1 MALNKDSVLQA
12 TNKGLD
18 VFKHFIGSRFSKI
31 GKSFKSPFYQ
41 DNRAS
46 CYVYYDNKSGIY
58 KFKDFGDSEY
68 SGDCFFMVG
77 KIFALECD
85 DRTDFLRILEIIDR
99 ELYLNLEDNPQKLD
113 RLVREN
119 APLLTRASK
128 IASIHDGFETAKSKL
143 PIKTKDFS
151 DSELAFWAQ
160 YGITKEV
167 LERYNVSSIESFHG
181 INKEG
186 KEYDLLSTEQ
196 EPIFGYQG
204 RRHTKL
210 YLPNSRLR
218 FLYTGEITESYVFGI
233 EQLPVRGDILFITG
247 GEKDVLSLVSH
258 GFNAICLNSET
269 AHIPK
274 NLIRGLSYRFK
285 HITLLYDVDE
295 TGLKSM
301 EKLTED
307 LKRYFIQSLKLPLA
321 GDKKQKDI
329 SDFFRLGHSADDLMM
344 LFVEMLDQIY
354 EDSLSVIRSCEID
367 FDKPPKAPDPVIKIN
382 DVTIGSPGNLLCV
395 AGSEGSGKT
404 NYLGGI
410 LSGCIKPEGAVV
422 DTLGTTVQENE
433 SQKAVLL
440 YDTEQSEYQLYKN
453 LTYIMKRSTLE
464 RPPSWF
470 KAFCLVGISRNERMN
485 LILESMDRF
494 YYEYGGIH
502 LMVIDGIADLLG
514 GVNDEESSVKLIEE
528 LFRLAAIY
536 NTCIVCVLHMS
547 PSGMKLRGH
556 LGSEVQRKAAG
567 IILIEKDDNNRCSVV
582 KALKVRDGSPLDV
595 PLIQFGWD
603 NNEGRHVFMGEKSK
617 EDSETRKLN
626 DLTEVAKEIFSR
638 KRSMTMAELTH
649 AIMDAMDVKD
659 RMARNYIKYMKE
671 HSIIEKNPSNSAE
684 LSLSGLPF

>member
-274 NLIRGLSYRFK
+274 NLLRGLSYRFK

-301 EKLTED
+301 EKLTEE

-638 KRSMTMAELTH
+638 KRTMTMTELTH

>member
-1 MALNKDSVLQA
+1 MSLNKDSILQA

-18 VFKHFIGSRFSKI
+18 IFKHFLGSRFSKI
-31 GKSFKSPFYQ
+31 GKSFRSPFYK
-41 DNRAS
+41 DSKAS
-46 CYVYYDNKSGIY
+46 CYVYFDNKSGIY

-77 KIFALECD
+77 KIFALSCD
-85 DRTDFLRILEIIDR
+85 DREEFKRILEIIDG
-99 ELYLNLEDNPQKLD
+99 ELFLNLEENHQKVD
-113 RLVREN
+113 RLIKEN
-119 APLLTRASK
+119 NGAITRANK
-128 IASIHDGFETAKSKL
+128 IPSIHDGFETATTKM
-143 PIKTKDFS
+143 PIKTKVFAET
-151 DSELAFWAQ
+151 ELEYWKQ
-160 YGITKEV
+160 YGITEEI
-167 LERYNVSSIESFHG
+167 LQRYNVISIHTFHG
-181 INKEG
+181 TTKEG
-186 KEYDLLSTEQ
+186 KDYLIHSNSQ
-196 EPIFGYQG
+196 EPIFGYQS

-210 YLPNSRLR
+210 YMPNSKLR
-218 FLYTGEITESYVFGI
+218 FLYAGEVTESYVFGI

-247 GEKDVLSLVSH
+247 GEKDVLSLVAH

-274 NLIRGLSYRFK
+274 NLLRGLSYRFK

-301 EKLTED
+301 QKLTSD
-307 LKRYFIQSLKLPLA
+307 LKNYSLKSLKLPLT
-321 GDKKQKDI
+321 GEKSQKDI
-329 SDFFRLGHSADDLMM
+329 SDFFKLNHTADDLMM
-344 LFVEMLDQIY
+344 LFIEMLDQIY
-354 EDSLSVIRSCEID
+354 EDTLSVMKSCEID
-367 FDKPPKAPDPVIKIN
+367 FDKPPQAPEPVITIN

-395 AGSEGSGKT
+395 SGSEGSGKT

-410 LSGCIKPEGAVV
+410 LSGAIKPMGMNI
-422 DTLGTTVQENE
+422 DTLGTAVQENTD
-433 SQKAVLL
+433 QKAVLL
-440 YDTEQSEYQLYKN
+440 YDTEQSEHQLYKN

-502 LMVIDGIADLLG
+502 MMVIDGIADLLG

-536 NTCIVCVLHMS
+536 NTVIVCVLHMA

-567 IILIEKDDNNRCSVV
+567 IVLIEKDDNNRCSTV

-595 PLIQFGWD
+595 PIIQFGWD
-603 NNEGRHVFMGEKSK
+603 NQEGRHVFMGEKSK
-617 EDSETRKLN
+617 EDSESRKKN
-626 DLTEVAKEIFSR
+626 DLIEVAREIFS
-638 KRSMTMAELTH
+638 KKTSMNMAELTN
-649 AIMDAMDVKD
+649 AIMEAMDVKD
-659 RMARNYIKYMKE
+659 RMARIYIKYMKD
-671 HSIIEKNPSNSAE
+671 HSIIEKNTNVNGDYCLQE
-684 LSLSGLPF
+684 LPF

>member
-1 MALNKDSVLQA
+1 MSLNKDSILQA

-18 VFKHFIGSRFSKI
+18 IFKHFLGSRFSKV
-31 GKSFKSPFYQ
+31 GKSFRSPFYK
-41 DNRAS
+41 DSKAS
-46 CYVYYDNKSGIY
+46 CYVYFDNKSGIY

-77 KIFALECD
+77 KIFALSCD
-85 DRTDFLRILEIIDR
+85 DREEFKRILEIIDG
-99 ELYLNLEDNPQKLD
+99 ELFLNLEENHQKVD
-113 RLVREN
+113 RLIKEN
-119 APLLTRASK
+119 KGAITRANK
-128 IASIHDGFETAKSKL
+128 IPSIHDGFETATTKM
-143 PIKTKDFS
+143 PIKTKAFAET
-151 DSELAFWAQ
+151 ELEYWKQ
-160 YGITKEV
+160 YGITEEI
-167 LERYNVSSIESFHG
+167 LQRYNVISIHTFHG
-181 INKEG
+181 TTKEG
-186 KEYDLLSTEQ
+186 KDYLIHSNSQ
-196 EPIFGYQG
+196 EPIFGYQS

-210 YLPNSRLR
+210 YMPNSKLR
-218 FLYTGEITESYVFGI
+218 FLYAGEVTESYVFGI

-247 GEKDVLSLVSH
+247 GEKDVLSLVAH

-274 NLIRGLSYRFK
+274 NLLRGLSYRFK

-301 EKLTED
+301 QKLTSD
-307 LKRYFIQSLKLPLA
+307 LKNYSLKSLKLPLT
-321 GDKKQKDI
+321 GEKSQKDI
-329 SDFFRLGHSADDLMM
+329 SDFFKLNHTADDLMM
-344 LFVEMLDQIY
+344 LFIEMLDQIY
-354 EDSLSVIRSCEID
+354 EDTLSVMKSCEID
-367 FDKPPKAPDPVIKIN
+367 FDKPPQAPEPVITIN

-395 AGSEGSGKT
+395 SGSEGSGKT

-410 LSGCIKPEGAVV
+410 LSGAIKPMGMNI
-422 DTLGTTVQENE
+422 DTLGTAVQENTE
-433 SQKAVLL
+433 QKAVLL
-440 YDTEQSEYQLYKN
+440 YDTEQSEHQLYKN

-502 LMVIDGIADLLG
+502 MMVIDGIADLLG

-536 NTCIVCVLHMS
+536 NTVIVCVLHMA

-567 IILIEKDDNNRCSVV
+567 IVLIEKDDNNRCSTV

-595 PLIQFGWD
+595 PIIQFGWD
-603 NNEGRHVFMGEKSK
+603 NQEGRHVFMGEKSK
-617 EDSETRKLN
+617 EDSESRKKN
-626 DLTEVAKEIFSR
+626 DLIEVAREIFS
-638 KRSMTMAELTH
+638 KKTSMNMAELTSS
-649 AIMDAMDVKD
+649 IMEAMDVKD
-659 RMARNYIKYMKE
+659 RMARIYIKYMKD
-671 HSIIEKNPSNSAE
+671 HSIIEKNTNVNGDYCLQE
-684 LSLSGLPF
+684 LPF

>member
-1 MALNKDSVLQA
+1 MALNKDSVLNA

-18 VFKHFIGSRFSKI
+18 VFKHFIGSRFSKV

-41 DNRAS
+41 DSRAS
-46 CYVYYDNKSGIY
+46 CYVYFDNKSGIY

-68 SGDCFFMVG
+68 SGDCFFMVA

-85 DRTDFLRILEIIDR
+85 DRSDFLRILEIIDR
-99 ELYLNLEDNPQKLD
+99 ELYLNLEDNPQKVD

-119 APLLTRASK
+119 TPMLTRASK
-128 IASIHDGFETAKSKL
+128 ISSIHDGFETAKLKL
-143 PIKTKDFS
+143 PLKTKDFS
-151 DSELAFWAQ
+151 DSELDFWLQ

-167 LERYNVSSIESFHG
+167 LERYHVSSIEAFHG

-186 KEYDLLSTEQ
+186 KEYELNSTEQ
-196 EPIFGYQG
+196 EPIFGYHG

-274 NLIRGLSYRFK
+274 NLLRGLSYRFK

-301 EKLTED
+301 EKLTQD
-307 LKRYFIQSLKLPLA
+307 LKSYQLQSLKLPLT
-321 GDKKQKDI
+321 GEKTQKDI
-329 SDFFRLGHSADDLMM
+329 SDFFRLGHTADDLMM

-354 EDSLSVIRSCEID
+354 EDTLSVIRSCEID

-410 LSGCIKPEGAVV
+410 LSGCIKPDGVVV
-422 DTLGTTVQENE
+422 DTLGTSVQEND

-453 LTYIMKRSTLE
+453 LTYIMKRSSLE

-617 EDSETRKLN
+617 EDSETRKIN
-626 DLTEVAKEIFSR
+626 DLTEVAKEIFNR
-638 KRSMTMAELTH
+638 KSSMTMAELTH

-671 HSIIEKNPSNSAE
+671 HSIIEKNPLNGAE
-684 LSLSGLPF
+684 LSLTGVTF

>member
-1 MALNKDSVLQA
+1 
-12 TNKGLD
+12 
-18 VFKHFIGSRFSKI
+18 
-31 GKSFKSPFYQ
+31 
-41 DNRAS
+41 
-46 CYVYYDNKSGIY
+46 
-58 KFKDFGDSEY
+58 
-68 SGDCFFMVG
+68 
-77 KIFALECD
+77 
-85 DRTDFLRILEIIDR
+85 
-99 ELYLNLEDNPQKLD
+99 
-113 RLVREN
+113 
-119 APLLTRASK
+119 
-128 IASIHDGFETAKSKL
+128 
-143 PIKTKDFS
+143 
-151 DSELAFWAQ
+151 
-160 YGITKEV
+160 
-167 LERYNVSSIESFHG
+167 
-181 INKEG
+181 
-186 KEYDLLSTEQ
+186 
-196 EPIFGYQG
+196 
-204 RRHTKL
+204 
-210 YLPNSRLR
+210 
-218 FLYTGEITESYVFGI
+218 
-233 EQLPVRGDILFITG
+233 
-247 GEKDVLSLVSH
+247 
-258 GFNAICLNSET
+258 
-269 AHIPK
+269 
-274 NLIRGLSYRFK
+274 
-285 HITLLYDVDE
+285 
-295 TGLKSM
+295 
-301 EKLTED
+301 
-307 LKRYFIQSLKLPLA
+307 
-321 GDKKQKDI
+321 
-329 SDFFRLGHSADDLMM
+329 
-344 LFVEMLDQIY
+344 MLDQIY